1 MDLPGRRAH
10 AMLSAGD
17 AFAPPRAAMSEARDL
32 HERPAELLQRLL
44 RFDTTNPP
52 GSERACLEWL
62 AGLLQD
68 AGLQITLVAAEPGR
82 PSLVARLPG
91 RGDAPPLLLEGHVDV
106 VSTAGQRWT
115 YPPFAGEIVDGYI
128 WGRGALDMKGGV
140 AMFVAAALR
149 AAATGLALA
158 GDVVLALVSDEESGG
173 DSGAAHLVRERPD
186 LLAGVRYALGEFGG
200 FSLNLGGRRFYPIQV
215 AEKQLCWLRA
225 TVRGPAGH
233 GALPMRGG
241 TMARLANLLRVLDR
255 RRLPVHITPVTR
267 GMIEQ
272 VAAELPAAAGVLL
285 RGLLDRRVSDRVLDL
300 LGERGRVFDPL
311 LHNTVNATIVR
322 GGDKINVIPAEA
334 TVELDGRL
342 LPGFAAEDLLLE
354 LQALIGPEVELDVLR
369 HDPARRSQTSASTT
383 CWPACFARPTPR
395 GRRSRSCL
403 RRSPTHDTSRAW
415 ESRPTASCRC
425 NSRPKCASWTSST
438 PPTSASRSMRC
449 ASAPTPCTECSS
461 ATAAT

>member
-1 MDLPGRRAH
+1 
-10 AMLSAGD
+10 MLWVGE
-17 AFAPPRAAMSEARDL
+17 AFASPYLAMSEPEVRDL

-52 GSERACLEWL
+52 GAERGCVEWL
-62 AGLLQD
+62 AGLLEQ
-68 AGLQITLVAAEPGR
+68 AGLETAFVAAVPTR
-82 PSLVARLPG
+82 PSLVARLRG

-115 YPPFAGEIVDGYI
+115 HPPFAGEIVDGYV

-149 AAATGLALA
+149 AAATQLTPA
-158 GDVVLALVSDEESGG
+158 GDVVLALVSDEEAGG
-173 DSGAAHLVRERPD
+173 DAGAAHLVRERPD
-186 LLAGVRYALGEFGG
+186 LLANVRYALGEFGG

-215 AEKQLCWLRA
+215 SEKQLCWVRA

-241 TMARLANLLRVLDR
+241 AMARLAELLGVLDR
-255 RRLPVHITPVTR
+255 RRLPVHVTPVTR
-267 GMIEQ
+267 RMIEQ
-272 VAAELPAAAGVLL
+272 VAAELPAPQRVLL
-285 RGLLDRRVSDRVLDL
+285 RRLLDRRISDRVLNL

-342 LPGFAAEDLLLE
+342 LPGFAADDLLHE
-354 LQALIGPEVELDVLR
+354 LRALIGPDVELDVLR
-369 HDPARRSQTSASTT
+369 HDPGPPEPDLGLYELLAGVLRDADPSGTPVPLLLAAITDARHFSRLGIQTYGFLPMQLPPEMRLMDLIHAADERIPVDALRFGTDAVFT
-383 CWPACFARPTPR
+383 VLERY
-395 GRRSRSCL
+395 GR
-403 RRSPTHDTSRAW
+403 
-415 ESRPTASCRC
+415 
-425 NSRPKCASWTSST
+425 
-438 PPTSASRSMRC
+438 
-449 ASAPTPCTECSS
+449 
-461 ATAAT
+461 